1 MGTAS
6 FGDKMHLLG
15 RVVRVGAGS
24 LWNRYAPAHAVS
36 DLESIAA
43 VARG

>member
-1 MGTAS
+1 MATAS
-6 FGDKMHLLG
+6 FADKMHLLG

-24 LWNRYAPAHAVS
+24 LRDRYAPAHALS